1 MGRRGSSADWG
12 DGRESQGSRSRRGGP
27 SGGRA
32 RIGNSQIT
40 SALKEAQQL
49 QQEGD
54 LESAIQ
60 ICEELLDTGVS
71 RPDVHYFLGWL
82 YQEADR
88 WDEASSQFELLLDD
102 PEYALS
108 CYYALGQCARA
119 MGNIEE
125 AAQYF
130 DEAVDRVNLDA
141 LAPEESSQ
149 LLQLCQEA
157 AEAHRDMNDL
167 EGAETIYSALLSFL
181 RNQGWREQA
190 AEVEQMMRETLGAA
204 PPPPARRQRKGASG
218 GPRPGGSGG
227 MPQRGSARARGDA
240 DPMLGSQPIRS
251 TGQLRALSGQM
262 PAALSGMLPVPGG
275 IGAIVGGAAASIPG
289 QPVPGGGDQLA
300 QLINHLNGVQ
310 GMRTSLNALPEPQ
323 RAQVAQAVREIE
335 NYIAHGLLT
344 AAVEECLRVI
354 EIAPQYLDVH
364 LLLGEIYVRQG
375 QMEQAI
381 AKYAVLVESYLVN
394 GRVDEAIA
402 TYRRILQLEPNNLN
416 YRLKL
421 IDLLSRQGRTD
432 EVLAERLAAADSYL
446 RMGYADRA
454 IQEYEQALLAHPNNT
469 QIRLGYATAL
479 MRAGRAA
486 QAVGEYQRVLQV
498 DPTNVRALAQWQ
510 IALATGV
517 GAVPGMSAPGMG
529 SSRVAALEV
538 LTRLLRALRTD
549 RFNSYTD
556 LVREYVQAA
565 DQNPTNGDLRYA
577 LGQIHLNTGHHQE
590 ALTCFQQIGALPGLE
605 VMAHY
610 AAGQALL
617 SAGDPV
623 SAGGAARELEEA
635 SGLARRSPPD
645 PAIWAA
651 RPRSDGEEHLAPEME
666 VSLLLAR
673 AYQLSGQAAQAQ
685 STMQAIKNHP
695 QNDEVYRVL
704 AEVSARQGD
713 TQAMLQEYAQLVR
726 HYRGNRQVENAVTV
740 LREMARLAPD
750 DPAVHSELADI
761 QIQRGL
767 LEDGIT
773 ELRQLADIYM
783 RRGQL
788 RDVAMVYQRVAEI
801 SWGVGNHDEALNLLR
816 QAIQYATDDM
826 SLRQQL
832 VQYCLESNNPASI
845 REATEQQTVIARF
858 YFASRQTKEAVAAL
872 QQLIAMDRNHYEAY
886 DLLGQTYYSVGEY
899 EQAAR
904 VYRNLAKVDP
914 NNAMARTRLA
924 ELQSVRS
931 QMG

>member
-1 MGRRGSSADWG
+1 
-12 DGRESQGSRSRRGGP
+12 
-27 SGGRA
+27 
-32 RIGNSQIT
+32 
-40 SALKEAQQL
+40 
-49 QQEGD
+49 
-54 LESAIQ
+54 
-60 ICEELLDTGVS
+60 
-71 RPDVHYFLGWL
+71 
-82 YQEADR
+82 
-88 WDEASSQFELLLDD
+88 
-102 PEYALS
+102 
-108 CYYALGQCARA
+108 
-119 MGNIEE
+119 
-125 AAQYF
+125 
-130 DEAVDRVNLDA
+130 VDRVNLDA
-141 LAPEESSQ
+141 LAPEESGQ

-167 EGAETIYSALLSFL
+167 EGAETIYSALLGFL
-181 RNQGWREQA
+181 RSQGWGEQA

-204 PPPPARRQRKGASG
+204 PPPARRPRRGATG
-218 GPRPGGSGG
+218 GPRPGSSGG
-227 MPQRGSARARGDA
+227 MPQRGGARVRGDA
-240 DPMLGSQPIRS
+240 DPMLGSQPLRI
-251 TGQLRALSGQM
+251 TGQLRGLSGQM
-262 PAALSGMLPVPGG
+262 PAMSQQMAAAASGMLPVPGG

-289 QPVPGGGDQLA
+289 QPIPGGGDQLA

-310 GMRTSLNALPEPQ
+310 GMRSSLMALPEPQ

-344 AAVEECLRVI
+344 AAIEECLRVM

-375 QMEQAI
+375 KIEQAI
-381 AKYAVLVESYLVN
+381 AKYAVLVDTYLVN
-394 GRVDEAIA
+394 GRMDEAIA

-416 YRLKL
+416 YRVKL
-421 IDLLSRQGRTD
+421 IELLSRQGRTD

-498 DPTNVRALAQWQ
+498 DPTNVQALAQWQ
-510 IALATGV
+510 IAQATGV
-517 GAVPGMSAPGMG
+517 GTVPGMSGPGMG
-529 SSRVAALEV
+529 SSRVNALEV
-538 LTRLLRALRTD
+538 LTRLLRALRNE
-549 RFNSYTD
+549 RFQSYD
-556 LVREYVQAA
+556 ALVREYVQAA

-623 SAGGAARELEEA
+623 SAAGAARELEEA

-645 PAIWAA
+645 PATWGA
-651 RPRSDGEEHLAPEME
+651 RPRGDGEEHLAPEME

-685 STMQAIKNHP
+685 STLQAVKNSP
-695 QNDEVYRVL
+695 RNDEVYRVL

-713 TQAMLQEYAQLVR
+713 TPAMLQEYAQLVR
-726 HYRGNRQVENAVTV
+726 HYRSNRQVESAVTV

-767 LEDGIT
+767 LDDGIS

-788 RDVAMVYQRVAEI
+788 RDVATVYQRGAEI

-826 SLRQQL
+826 QLRQTL
-832 VQYCLESNNPASI
+832 VQYCLETNNPASI

-914 NNAMARTRLA
+914 NNMMARTRLA

-931 QMG
+931 QN